1 MKKLQMDAMA
11 NLPKRLAKIDDR
23 IPHVT
28 SSHRSWMK
36 SQKNPTTMD
45 EVINVDSSDAEDDSD
60 DVSLFSDEDFARLL
74 CEEAQD
80 PNEAEA
86 EADAI
91 IYPIASFLCPISC
104 ALFKDPVVCQD
115 GVTYERQYID
125 QWLQNSNTSPITRE
139 EISDT
144 TQYRNIALKSAMD
157 EFKEFTRDKKDTH
170 NKLLLAMTRTKKML
184 NAAMKKLNKL
194 ESENVVLKDT
204 QNKLEIEKAALA
216 EELRREEAGYMN
228 GFNKIFRENE
238 VMKSKLEKAKKELKE
253 EQAKRM
259 SIVEKMSDIVKNE
272 MALTNP
278 KSNKKAKR

>member
-1 MKKLQMDAMA
+1 
-11 NLPKRLAKIDDR
+11 
-23 IPHVT
+23 
-28 SSHRSWMK
+28 MK
-36 SQKNPTTMD
+36 SQKNPTKMD

-80 PNEAEA
+80 PIEAEA

-157 EFKEFTRDKKDTH
+157 EFKEFTRDKKDTLNKLKKSEDAQ
-170 NKLLLAMTRTKKML
+170 NKLLLAMTTTKKML
-184 NAAMKKLNKL
+184 NAAMKMNNKL
-194 ESENVVLKDT
+194 KSDNVVLKET

>member
-1 MKKLQMDAMA
+1 
-11 NLPKRLAKIDDR
+11 
-23 IPHVT
+23 
-28 SSHRSWMK
+28 MK

-45 EVINVDSSDAEDDSD
+45 EVINVNSSDAEDDSD

-80 PNEAEA
+80 PIEAEA
-86 EADAI
+86 EADTI

-157 EFKEFTRDKKDTH
+157 EFKEFTRDKMDTLNKLKKSEDAQ
-170 NKLLLAMTRTKKML
+170 NKLLLAMTTTKKML
-184 NAAMKKLNKL
+184 NAAMKMNNKL
-194 ESENVVLKDT
+194 KSDNVVLKET
-204 QNKLEIEKAALA
+204 PRISWRSRKP
-216 EELRREEAGYMN
+216 RWP
-228 GFNKIFRENE
+228 
-238 VMKSKLEKAKKELKE
+238 KSCGGKKP
-253 EQAKRM
+253 
-259 SIVEKMSDIVKNE
+259 DIS
-272 MALTNP
+272 MALIESSGRT
-278 KSNKKAKR
+278 R